1 MLNQSADL
9 RMSNFTP
16 EDLLEYFYQET
27 SPKKT
32 HEVQTALEN
41 EWPLQQKYNV
51 ITQAAEK
58 LDKSLV
64 APRKQSVAAILNY
77 ADKHAASAD
86 VGL

>member
-1 MLNQSADL
+1 MT
-9 RMSNFTP
+9 NFTP

-27 SPKKT
+27 PPKKT
-32 HEVQTALEN
+32 AAVQAALDT

-58 LDKSLV
+58 LDKSILS
-64 APRKQSVAAILNY
+64 PRKQSVKAIMDHAA
-77 ADKHAASAD
+77 KHEASAD